1 MNIYIIRHGESEENS
16 GVSSSGDAALTP
28 RGREQARRTGR
39 WLAGVYPQPTRIFV
53 SPATRTLETA
63 RLIRD
68 ALAVSAVVDP
78 DLCER
83 GLLYDN
89 DGLSGDE
96 ILSRFGSTAVTAGTE
111 LLPELELPAGFPKTH
126 GWARGLE
133 GETKPAFVA
142 RVDRVVSRY
151 LGGYGDGNHGDR
163 GDGAGVHDQ
172 DPRAPAIAL
181 VTHAHIGGFILGRLL
196 DVPEHLLSKRRL
208 RHMNCGVSR
217 IEFTESYRQLHF
229 ANATWHLGDQV
240 SAD

>member
-16 GVSSSGDAALTP
+16 GVSASGDAALTP

-39 WLAGVYPQPTRIFV
+39 WLAGVDPQPTRILI
-53 SPATRTLETA
+53 SPAVRTLQTA
-63 RLIRD
+63 HLIRD
-68 ALAVSAVVDP
+68 ALPVSAVVVP
-78 DLCER
+78 DLCEH

-96 ILSRFGSTAVTAGTE
+96 ILSRFGSTAGTAGTE
-111 LLPELELPAGFPKTH
+111 LPPELELPADFPKTH

-133 GETKPAFVA
+133 GETKTAFVA
-142 RVDRVVSRY
+142 RVDRVLSRY
-151 LGGYGDGNHGDR
+151 VGDGYGDG
-163 GDGAGVHDQ
+163 AGIHDQ
-172 DPRAPAIAL
+172 DPGAPAIAL

-196 DVPEHLLSKRRL
+196 DIPEHLLSKRRL

-229 ANATWHLGDQV
+229 ANATWHLGDQI
-240 SAD
+240 SAV